1 MRGNSSAPYRY
12 RKKDAL
18 VRNYLAQARRYNSNA
33 QSYGGSTGGRK
44 SLDARGR
51 GITNMSQRSAQ
62 QAEKGKVFEEA
73 GRGALGARSAAWEVK
88 KDIYPDLG
96 T

>member
-1 MRGNSSAPYRY
+1 
-12 RKKDAL
+12 
-18 VRNYLAQARRYNSNA
+18 
-33 QSYGGSTGGRK
+33 
-44 SLDARGR
+44 
-51 GITNMSQRSAQ
+51 MSQRSAQ

-88 KDIYPDLG
+88 KDVYPDLG